1 MDKENERGPGREG
14 KTISSA
20 KRSDERTSRR
30 TRCAV
35 IQRNVESG
43 ILERYEGVM
52 LRFSTTS
59 TLLNL
64 HTLSSCLLPCLS
76 LHGPHTYRMFFIL
89 TADMPFP
96 CCNGAASMSIPH
108 YLHASTSCPIDIY
121 MTSLQTVT
129 VASL

>member
-35 IQRNVESG
+35 TQRNVESG

-64 HTLSSCLLPCLS
+64 HTLSSCLPPCLS
-76 LHGPHTYRMFFIL
+76 LRLSSFIPHVFHTYCGHAFSL
-89 TADMPFP
+89 LQQ
-96 CCNGAASMSIPH
+96 CS
-108 YLHASTSCPIDIY
+108 LHNY
-121 MTSLQTVT
+121 TSLFTCFYLT
-129 VASL
+129 FH